1 MALEMNRSA
10 IRAAEDEALAFL
22 QLQHDSLQQEMLLL
36 TLLVN
41 QSTHLFLDAA
51 VLCIARKSLQAQQTL
66 LPERLSQ
73 P

>member
-1 MALEMNRSA
+1 MIMFTT
-10 IRAAEDEALAFL
+10 AADEALAVFPS
-22 QLQHDSLQQEMLLL
+22 QLDSQQQEMLLL